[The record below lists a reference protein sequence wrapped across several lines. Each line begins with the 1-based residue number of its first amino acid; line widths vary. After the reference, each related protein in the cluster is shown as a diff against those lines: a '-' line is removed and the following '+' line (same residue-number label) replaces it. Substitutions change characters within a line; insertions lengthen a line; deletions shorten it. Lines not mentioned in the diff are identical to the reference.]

1 MFWWVGGDSR
11 PVSVESVGEVGQVGG
26 GELPGGLL
34 RGLVV
39 TGFEGSEPFG
49 DDVGIIELEGGHPHA

>member
-1 MFWWVGGDSR
+1 MFCWVGGDRR

-26 GELPGGLL
+26 GELAVGGL

-39 TGFEGSEPFG
+39 TGFEGSEPLG
-49 DDVGIIELEGGHPHA
+49 DDVEIIEVVGR